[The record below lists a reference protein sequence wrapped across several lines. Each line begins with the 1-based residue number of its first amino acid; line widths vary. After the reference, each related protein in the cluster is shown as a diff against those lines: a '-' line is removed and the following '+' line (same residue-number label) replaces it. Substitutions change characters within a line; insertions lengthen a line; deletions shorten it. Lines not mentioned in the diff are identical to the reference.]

1 MKTPIPT
8 TTNAE
13 IQHAL
18 AAGRHRRATQRRAAT
33 VRYDPSRDSIE
44 IDLTDG
50 VGVRL
55 PRTMLPEF
63 RDIPPSEMPPI
74 RVSPAGYGIR
84 LDAHDIAVSVHGLI
98 AALATPGDMA
108 ASLGKLGG
116 SAKTK
121 KKRDSA
127 QRNGA
132 KGGRPRKAPQA
143 A

>member
-1 MKTPIPT
+1 MNAT
-8 TTNAE
+8 TSNLRR
-13 IQHAL
+13 AL
-18 AAGRHRRATQRRAAT
+18 TAGRHRRATQRRATA
-33 VRYDPSRDSIE
+33 VHHDPTRDAIE

-55 PRTMLPEF
+55 PRTMLAEF

-84 LDAHDIAVSVHGLI
+84 LEAHDILISVHGLI

-121 KKRDSA
+121 RKRDSA
-127 QRNGA
+127 RANGA
-132 KGGRPRKAPQA
+132 KGGRPGRVPRA